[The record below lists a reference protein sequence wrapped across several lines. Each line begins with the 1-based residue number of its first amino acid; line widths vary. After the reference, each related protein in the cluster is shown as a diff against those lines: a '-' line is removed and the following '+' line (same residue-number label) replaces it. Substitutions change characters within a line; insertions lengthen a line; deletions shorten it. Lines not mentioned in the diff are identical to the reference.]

1 MPGLASL
8 DALVLWFLP
17 PELQR
22 AEADTLRRAKLCA
35 VYNLT
40 VPLWGPGFAVLLWAL
55 GQPVIGTIIGVGTIC
70 SVGPLFV
77 LRRTGSLTLAGNL
90 MSALGALLIVSCAW
104 LEGGLGSPGVLWFPL
119 VPILA
124 VLITG
129 RGAGVVWTA
138 VMVATLVGFYVLD
151 RLGLRAQFAIGAD
164 ALVVLHLALSTSA
177 VAVFMTM
184 ASFFESLKAD
194 ALRSLETAN
203 RALAQARDQAETAT
217 RVKTDF
223 LATMSHEI
231 RTPLHGI
238 FGMTELA
245 IDATDDAARRD
256 FIQRARGCAET
267 LLTMINDILDFSRI
281 EAEKLTLER
290 REFDLRAVLDGVLDT
305 LAAQAG
311 QKGLELIGCL
321 DEALPS
327 RVLGDAGRLRQILVN
342 LVCNSVKFT
351 ERGEVVIHLGP
362 AAEDS
367 TDPGTLVLCGTVR
380 DTGIGIPRDRQAAIF
395 EAFTQGDTSTTSR
408 YGGTGL
414 GLAITQRLVALMGGE
429 VSLESALG
437 QGSTF
442 RFTARLGVAAP
453 PPAGESGLARL
464 RVLVVDDHPA
474 SRHHLMHT
482 LRAWGAA
489 PTPAAGAAVP
499 LGRTPFD
506 VVLLDLTMPE
516 PEWSEVMRRLRAQPA
531 AALAPIVALVGG
543 SGAGRTRRPDFAAVV
558 SKPVKSAALLAALH
572 TVAVRAQPAERAVG
586 REAASS

>member
-1 MPGLASL
+1 VPGLASL

-55 GQPVIGTIIGVGTIC
+55 GQPIIGTIIGVGTIC

-77 LRRTGSLTLAGNL
+77 LRRTGSLALTGNL

-104 LEGGLGSPGVLWFPL
+104 LEGGLGSPGILWFPL

-124 VLITG
+124 VLIMG

-151 RLGLRAQFAIGAD
+151 RLGLRAQFVIGAD
-164 ALVVLHLALSTSA
+164 ALVVLHLALATSA
-177 VAVFMTM
+177 VVVFMTM

-217 RVKTDF
+217 RVKSDF

-245 IDATDDAARRD
+245 IDATDDAERRD

-267 LLTMINDILDFSRI
+267 LLTVINDILDFSRI

-290 REFDLRAVLDGVLDT
+290 REFDLRAVLDGMLDT

-327 RVLGDAGRLRQILVN
+327 RVLGDAGRLRQILV
-342 LVCNSVKFT
+342 KFP

-474 SRHHLMHT
+474 TRHHLMHT

-506 VVLLDLTMPE
+506 VVLLDLTMPQA
-516 PEWSEVMRRLRAQPA
+516 EWPEVMRRLRAQPA

-543 SGAGRTRRPDFAAVV
+543 SGAGRTRQLDFAAVV
-558 SKPVKSAALLAALH
+558 SKPVKSAALLAALR
-572 TVAVRAQPAERAVG
+572 TAAARTQPAERAVG
-586 REAASS
+586 WGAASS